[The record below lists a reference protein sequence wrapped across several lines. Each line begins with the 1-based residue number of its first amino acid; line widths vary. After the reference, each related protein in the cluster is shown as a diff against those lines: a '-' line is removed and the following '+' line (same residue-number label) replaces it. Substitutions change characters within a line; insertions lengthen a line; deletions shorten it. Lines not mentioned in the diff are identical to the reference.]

1 MSQAS
6 VGRTLLAAAMI
17 AALSARAIAQTG
29 ASHWVSIGPQGGTV
43 LTLAGLT
50 VGGAT
55 PGQTVHPWGSSP
67 CPPAT
72 DTLSLLQPGDSAYTD
87 APAVSLFLKAHH
99 FTVRCVTRT
108 KFEGFFGV
116 RRAAAFQTDQGP
128 ITVLFFEGADRARVQ
143 QEKTAKG
150 YRYWLQ
156 NPPHPG
162 IGAAENVNGP
172 LYFMARGRWFI
183 IAPDGKVAATL
194 ARAVAEP

>member
-1 MSQAS
+1 MQRWIGPGIAK
-6 VGRTLLAAAMI
+6 AAVVLGGLTI
-17 AALSARAIAQTG
+17 GGAAL
-29 ASHWVSIGPQGGTV
+29 
-43 LTLAGLT
+43 
-50 VGGAT
+50 
-55 PGQTVHPWGSSP
+55 GQTVHPWGTSP

-87 APAVSLFLKAHH
+87 APAVSLFLQAHH

-143 QEKTAKG
+143 QEKTSKG

-172 LYFMARGRWFI
+172 LYFTARGRWFI
-183 IAPDGKVAATL
+183 IAPDGKVAAAL
-194 ARAVAEP
+194 ARAIAAP